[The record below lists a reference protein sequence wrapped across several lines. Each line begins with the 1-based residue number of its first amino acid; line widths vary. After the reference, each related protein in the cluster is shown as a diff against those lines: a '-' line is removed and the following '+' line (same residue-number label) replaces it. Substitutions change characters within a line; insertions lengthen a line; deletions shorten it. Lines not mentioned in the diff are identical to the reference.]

1 MNIRRCL
8 LIAVGFTACCAKP
21 HSSNTPPSPQECG
34 NAGATDLTGGFEANP
49 GAWPWAVI
57 LGRPNKVRDGFDVIC
72 GGTLINSDTVLTAAS
87 CDDPA
92 RITHVR
98 LGEHNIFTTTDG
110 ANQVDI
116 SIASWIHH
124 PGYVSTTLDNDIA
137 IVKLSQPV
145 ILNEHIRPA
154 CLPDAYQ
161 GLDLA
166 TELAVQPPV
175 VVGWGNHK
183 MYGNYGGNYVSYVLD
198 QVQSPVVPNSE
209 CSEAYS
215 KIDVAIDHTKMCTE
229 RDLCQGSG
237 GGGLLSNKKG
247 GTWAVVG
254 ITSSGV
260 GCNRKE
266 FPSVFT
272 RVDKY
277 LSWIKE
283 NSYLQLNSAH

>member
-1 MNIRRCL
+1 MRR
-8 LIAVGFTACCAKP
+8 
-21 HSSNTPPSPQECG
+21 
-34 NAGATDLTGGFEANP
+34 NP
-49 GAWPWAVI
+49 NQ
-57 LGRPNKVRDGFDVIC
+57 LGHF
-72 GGTLINSDTVLTAAS
+72 LTAAS

-92 RITHVR
+92 RITRVR

-116 SIASWIHH
+116 NIASWIQH
-124 PGYVSTTLDNDIA
+124 PGYVGTTLDNDIA
-137 IVKLSQPV
+137 IVKLSRPV
-145 ILNEHIRPA
+145 VLNEHIRPA

-283 NSYLQLNSAH
+283 NSYPQLNSAH